1 MSGMDERNEQLF
13 YTGTYASRDERGIY
27 VCALDIEDG
36 DLRIIGGVEGIE
48 RPIATEHRKRA

>member
-1 MSGMDERNEQLF
+1 MDERNEQLF